1 MPRTKKPLIRKA
13 LVGDVDRIHALITQF
28 SKDQFMLARS
38 RSELYE
44 SVRDFFVAESPEGA
58 VVACGGLE
66 ISWADL
72 AELKSLAVDAA
83 WQHKGL
89 GRHIVNACL
98 KEARDLGI
106 KRVFALTYQ
115 VPFFEKLGFER
126 IPKEQLPHK
135 IWSDCLKCPKFPDCD
150 EVAVALTL

>member
-1 MPRTKKPLIRKA
+1 MPRSAVKIRKA
-13 LVGDVDRIHALITQF
+13 RITDVDRIHALVTQYAQ
-28 SKDQFMLARS
+28 DALMLARS

-44 SVRDFFVAESPEGA
+44 SLRDFFVAEAPDGQ

-66 ISWADL
+66 IAWADL
-72 AELKSLAVDAA
+72 AEVKSLAVDPA
-83 WQHKGL
+83 WQKRGL
-89 GRHIVNACL
+89 GRKIVEACL

-115 VPFFEKLGFER
+115 SPFFEKLGFQR
-126 IPKEQLPHK
+126 IPKEELPHK

-150 EVAVALTL
+150 EVAVAIAL